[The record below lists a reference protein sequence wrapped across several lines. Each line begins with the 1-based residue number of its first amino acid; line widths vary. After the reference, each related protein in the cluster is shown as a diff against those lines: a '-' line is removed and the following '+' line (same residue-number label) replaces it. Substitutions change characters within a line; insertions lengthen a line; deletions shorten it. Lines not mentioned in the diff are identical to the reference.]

1 MPEQGHYAVCD
12 KSNIWYHPSCEGLDV
27 NEIPKSGISYFCK
40 NVQIGNERKKDNF
53 TVDNHTV
60 FEIEAATTVRSKNGI
75 CLLHVSFQ
83 FQSKYPSK
91 VSAMKV
97 IDLCFFFRFVFYLT
111 VVAASDFNN
120 YTMINCDLV
129 NKF

>member
-1 MPEQGHYAVCD
+1 MPEEGHYAVCD

-27 NEIPKSGISYFCK
+27 NEIQKVVFHIFAKMFKSETNEKKIISLLITIHFLK
-40 NVQIGNERKKDNF
+40 S
-53 TVDNHTV
+53 
-60 FEIEAATTVRSKNGI
+60 EAATTVRSKKDI

-97 IDLCFFFRFVFYLT
+97 IDLWGFFLFCFFILQ
-111 VVAASDFNN
+111 
-120 YTMINCDLV
+120 
-129 NKF
+129 